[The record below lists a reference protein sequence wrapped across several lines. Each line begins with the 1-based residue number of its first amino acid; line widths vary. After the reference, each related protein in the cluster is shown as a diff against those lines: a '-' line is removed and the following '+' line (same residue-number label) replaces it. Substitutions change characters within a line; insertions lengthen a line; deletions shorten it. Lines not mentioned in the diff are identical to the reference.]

1 MEIVI
6 NALKKVGNAT
16 IVKQCTTLA
25 GWLTT
30 HPYLTFIGYN
40 AIFAGMC
47 WYMWCEGNRVG
58 NSYGYEKGSC
68 EAWDKGY
75 KSGYANGEAYGRV
88 DERYAQL
95 IRANN

>member
-1 MEIVI
+1 MDI
-6 NALKKVGNAT
+6 LKKIGNAT

-40 AIFAGMC
+40 AIFAVMC
-47 WYMWCEGNRVG
+47 YYAWKEGRDEGERN
-58 NSYGYEKGSC
+58 GYRKAVDD
-68 EAWDKGY
+68 AWDKAYQTGY
-75 KSGYANGEAYGRV
+75 GNGEAYGRV

-95 IRANN
+95 IRVNN